1 MLADMKQSVAVAL
14 VAVAAGLAP
23 SAMAMDGGPAAD
35 ERWIAEADF
44 VQIAQAADDN
54 VADPLEG
61 LNRIIFDANEFLYG
75 MFLRGPTEIYVGIVP
90 PPLRSAVSNMLHNLT
105 TPVILANDILQ
116 WEWQRAG
123 QTLQRFAINTT
134 YGIGGM
140 FDRAKEMGIERHTE
154 DFGQTLAVWG
164 LSEPI
169 YLVLPVL
176 GPSSPRDAVGKL
188 FVDRF
193 FDPLGLYM
201 SNIEH
206 DQGIYSRAGVGAV
219 DQYSGV
225 MSELDQIKKTSVDYY
240 AAIRSMY
247 RQKRNAE
254 IRNGAEADLPPI
266 PDLGYELAPEP
277 GSQPASTGSE
287 PKSRPAGEEMG
298 ADPVRSA
305 PGVPVSGLPGEST
318 GVAVSLN

>member
-1 MLADMKQSVAVAL
+1 MLAEMKQGLSVAAIAL
-14 VAVAAGLAP
+14 ATALAP
-23 SAMAMDGGPAAD
+23 AAMAMDGGPSD
-35 ERWIAEADF
+35 DRWIVEADL
-44 VQIAQAADDN
+44 VQVAQMADDN
-54 VADPLEG
+54 VSDPLEG
-61 LNRIIFDANEFLYG
+61 LNRVVFDANEFLYG
-75 MFLRGPTEIYVGIVP
+75 MFLRGPTEIYTGIVP
-90 PPLRSAVSNMLHNLT
+90 PPLRSAVSNILHNLT

-140 FDRAKEMGIERHTE
+140 FDRASEMGIERHSE

-164 LSEPI
+164 VPEPF

-176 GPSSPRDAVGKL
+176 GPSNPRDAVGKL
-188 FVDRF
+188 VVDRF

-206 DQGIYSRAGVGAV
+206 TEGIYSRAGVGAL
-219 DQYSGV
+219 DEYSGV
-225 MSELDQIKKTSVDYY
+225 MKELDQIKKTSVDYY

-277 GSQPASTGSE
+277 GAQPASTGGE
-287 PKSRPAGEEMG
+287 PKARSTGEELG
-298 ADPVRSA
+298 ADPARPSS
-305 PGVPVSGLPGEST
+305 GGPVSIAPFETT
-318 GVAVSLN
+318 GAAISVN